1 MKRCIY
7 HYPLPFNYT
16 KPNGSAVRPI
26 YMLEAFK
33 DCGYIVDAITGYGE
47 ERKKKI
53 REIKERILNGVKYD
67 FVYSESLT
75 QPTLLSEKN
84 HFPKYPNLDFGFLK
98 FCRHYDIPVGLFYR
112 DMHWKFKQFKE
123 IVPWYKRLILV
134 PFYRYDLY
142 KYKRCVDILYC
153 ANKKIANYGVKHENL
168 KELPPGCKKNDE
180 IIYKK
185 MIKEK
190 TNSVLNVFYVG
201 GIAGIYDI
209 STFLEGMR
217 NNGKV
222 YLTVCTPEEHW
233 VNNKERLSNLLN
245 NRVNVIHEKSD
256 GLAEYYLK
264 ADTALFCKKEDPY
277 TDLASP
283 IKAKETL
290 GYGTPIIVSDN
301 LHIAKEVVEGD
312 YGWVVKAESQD
323 ISELLDYLCKN
334 PDEISKK
341 TKNAIKAAENN
352 TWKKR
357 AEQVINDMKEIKITN

>member
-1 MKRCIY
+1 
-7 HYPLPFNYT
+7 
-16 KPNGSAVRPI
+16 
-26 YMLEAFK
+26 
-33 DCGYIVDAITGYGE
+33 
-47 ERKKKI
+47 
-53 REIKERILNGVKYD
+53 
-67 FVYSESLT
+67 
-75 QPTLLSEKN
+75 
-84 HFPKYPNLDFGFLK
+84 
-98 FCRHYDIPVGLFYR
+98 
-112 DMHWKFKQFKE
+112 
-123 IVPWYKRLILV
+123 
-134 PFYRYDLY
+134 
-142 KYKRCVDILYC
+142 
-153 ANKKIANYGVKHENL
+153 
-168 KELPPGCKKNDE
+168 
-180 IIYKK
+180 

-233 VNNKERLSNLLN
+233 VNNKERVSNLLN

-357 AEQVINDMKEIKITN
+357 AEQVINDMKRIKVTN

>member
-7 HYPLPFNYT
+7 HYPLPFNYS

-26 YMLEAFK
+26 FMLEAFK

-47 ERKKKI
+47 ERKKRI
-53 REIKERILNGVKYD
+53 REIKERILNGIKYD

-98 FCRHYDIPVGLFYR
+98 FCKRYDIPVGLFYR

-123 IVPWYKRLILV
+123 IVPWHKRLILV

-142 KYKRCVDILYC
+142 KYKGCVDILYC
-153 ANKKIANYGVKHENL
+153 ANKKIADYGVKHKNL
-168 KELPPGCKKNDE
+168 KELPPGCRKNDE

-185 MIKEK
+185 MIKGK
-190 TNSVLNVFYVG
+190 RDNVLNVFYVG

-217 NNGKV
+217 NNRKV
-222 YLTVCTPEEHW
+222 FLTVCTPKEHW
-233 VNNKERLSNLLN
+233 VNNKERLSSLLN

-256 GLAEYYLK
+256 GLSEYYLK

-312 YGWVVKAESQD
+312 YGWVVKPEAQA
-323 ISELLDYLCKN
+323 ISALLNYLCEN
-334 PDEISKK
+334 PDDINQK
-341 TKNAIKAAENN
+341 TQNAIKAAENN